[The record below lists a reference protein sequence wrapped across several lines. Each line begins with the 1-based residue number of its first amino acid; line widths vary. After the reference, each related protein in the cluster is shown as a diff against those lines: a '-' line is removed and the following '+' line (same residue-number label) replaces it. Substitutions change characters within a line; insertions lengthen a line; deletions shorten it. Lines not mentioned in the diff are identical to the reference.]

1 MPAAVTFKVLTR
13 YKLDRGEPGLTS
25 LDSHAMP
32 ARSALAWI
40 LSEFPDEAVSV
51 TGSWTGRTVISIDW
65 SKTPDSLNRP
75 QLARGR

>member
-13 YKLDRGEPGLTS
+13 YRLARGEPGITS

-51 TGSWTGRTVISIDW
+51 TGGWTARTVITIDW
-65 SKTPDSLNRP
+65 SRVPDSLNRP
-75 QLARGR
+75 ALPQGR